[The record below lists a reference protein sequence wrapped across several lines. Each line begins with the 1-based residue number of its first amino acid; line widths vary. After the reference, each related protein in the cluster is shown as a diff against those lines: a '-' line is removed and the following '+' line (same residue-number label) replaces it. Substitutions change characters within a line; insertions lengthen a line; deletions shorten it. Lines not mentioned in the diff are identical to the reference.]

1 MNFKLQ
7 KRHYFIYGLGV
18 SYFMIDQIY
27 NQWLQY
33 YYLPPSN
40 DKSLTPLLTS
50 KSLIIA
56 FIIARIIDA
65 ITDPV
70 VGYLSDNSKSKY
82 GKRSIFM
89 MLGGLPLGIF
99 TIMYFFPPKSSEIA
113 TLIFLSV
120 VGGLYFTAYTL
131 VAAPY
136 NALIPD
142 LASNKNERLNLSTSQ
157 STFRLIFT
165 GIAMILPGILISK
178 LGGTNTE
185 TGIRAT
191 VIIISILAVI
201 GVYACVFLLDEKK
214 FSKNNEVKHK
224 KSTGF
229 FDSLKKMNEKEIILY
244 FLGYF
249 FFFSGFNILRGV
261 MNYYI
266 SLVMKREMSY
276 LTVTTLILFG
286 VAGLFFPVTN
296 KLGKKYSY
304 KKILI
309 LDMILLIIGTIG
321 LIFINENSYS
331 FAYLFFVICGMGL
344 SGAAFIFPQAM
355 LSELSVKISK
365 IKKTSLEGFMFGI
378 QGMFLKLA
386 FLVQQVIQ
394 AVVLTFG
401 NTGQL
406 KGATAFGVKAS
417 LVVALVLFLISLF
430 FYNLNKED

>member
-214 FSKNNEVKHK
+214 FSKNNEIKHK

-355 LSELSVKISK
+355 LSELSVKVSK
-365 IKKTSLEGFMFGI
+365 IKNTSLEGFMFGI

-406 KGATAFGVKAS
+406 KGATSFGVKAS

>member
-120 VGGLYFTAYTL
+120 IGGLYFTAYTL

-191 VIIISILAVI
+191 VILISILAVI

-224 KSTGF
+224 KSAGF
-229 FDSLKKMNEKEIILY
+229 FESLKKMNEKEIILY

-296 KLGKKYSY
+296 KFGKRYSY
-304 KKILI
+304 KKILV

-321 LIFINENSYS
+321 LIFINENSYRFS
-331 FAYLFFVICGMGL
+331 YLFFVICGMGL

>member
-99 TIMYFFPPKSSEIA
+99 TIMYFFPPKSSEIV

-120 VGGLYFTAYTL
+120 IGGLYFTAYTL

-191 VIIISILAVI
+191 VILISILAVI

-229 FDSLKKMNEKEIILY
+229 FESLKKMNEKEIILY

-296 KLGKKYSY
+296 KLGKRYSY
-304 KKILI
+304 KKILV

-321 LIFINENSYS
+321 LIFINENSYRFS
-331 FAYLFFVICGMGL
+331 YLFFIICGMGL

-355 LSELSVKISK
+355 LSELSVKVSK

-417 LVVALVLFLISLF
+417 LVVALLLFLISLF

>member
-120 VGGLYFTAYTL
+120 IGGLYFTAYTL

-191 VIIISILAVI
+191 VILISILAVI
-201 GVYACVFLLDEKK
+201 GVYTCVFLLDEKK

-224 KSTGF
+224 KSAGF
-229 FDSLKKMNEKEIILY
+229 FESLKKMNEKEIILY

-296 KLGKKYSY
+296 KLGKRYSY
-304 KKILI
+304 KKILV

-321 LIFINENSYS
+321 LIFINENSYRFS
-331 FAYLFFVICGMGL
+331 YLFFVICGMGL

-355 LSELSVKISK
+355 LSELSVKVSK

-417 LVVALVLFLISLF
+417 LVVALLLFLISLF

>member
-120 VGGLYFTAYTL
+120 IGGLYFTAYTL

-191 VIIISILAVI
+191 VILISISAVI

-224 KSTGF
+224 KSAGF
-229 FDSLKKMNEKEIILY
+229 FESLKKMNEKEIILY

-296 KLGKKYSY
+296 KLGKRYSY
-304 KKILI
+304 KKILV

-321 LIFINENSYS
+321 LIFINENSYRFS
-331 FAYLFFVICGMGL
+331 YLFFVICGMGL

>member
-113 TLIFLSV
+113 TLIFLSA

-201 GVYACVFLLDEKK
+201 GVYACVFLLNEKK

-355 LSELSVKISK
+355 LSELSVKVSK

-406 KGATAFGVKAS
+406 KGATSFGVKAS

>member
-99 TIMYFFPPKSSEIA
+99 TIMYFFPPKSSEIV

-120 VGGLYFTAYTL
+120 IGGLYFTAYTL

-191 VIIISILAVI
+191 VILISILAVI
-201 GVYACVFLLDEKK
+201 GVYTCVFLLDEKK

-224 KSTGF
+224 KSAGF
-229 FDSLKKMNEKEIILY
+229 FESLKKMNEKEIILY

-296 KLGKKYSY
+296 KLGKRYSY
-304 KKILI
+304 KKILV

-321 LIFINENSYS
+321 LIFINENSYRFS
-331 FAYLFFVICGMGL
+331 YLFFVICGMGL

-417 LVVALVLFLISLF
+417 LVVALLLFLISLF

>member
-120 VGGLYFTAYTL
+120 IGGLYFTAYTL

-191 VIIISILAVI
+191 VILISILAVI

-224 KSTGF
+224 KSAGF
-229 FDSLKKMNEKEIILY
+229 FESLKKMNEKEIILY

-276 LTVTTLILFG
+276 LTVTTFILFG

-296 KLGKKYSY
+296 KLGKRYSY
-304 KKILI
+304 KKILV

-321 LIFINENSYS
+321 LIFINENSYRFS
-331 FAYLFFVICGMGL
+331 YLFFVICGMGL

-355 LSELSVKISK
+355 LSELSVKVSK

>member
-120 VGGLYFTAYTL
+120 IGGLYFTAYTL

-191 VIIISILAVI
+191 VILISILAVI
-201 GVYACVFLLDEKK
+201 GVYACIFLLDEKK

-224 KSTGF
+224 KSAGF
-229 FDSLKKMNEKEIILY
+229 FESLKKMNEKEIILY

-296 KLGKKYSY
+296 KLGKRYSY
-304 KKILI
+304 KKILV

-321 LIFINENSYS
+321 LIFINENSYRFS
-331 FAYLFFVICGMGL
+331 YLFFIICGMGL

-355 LSELSVKISK
+355 LSELSVKVSK

-417 LVVALVLFLISLF
+417 LVVALLLFLISLF

>member
-120 VGGLYFTAYTL
+120 IGGLYFTAYTL

-185 TGIRAT
+185 TGIRVT
-191 VIIISILAVI
+191 VILISILAVI

-224 KSTGF
+224 KSAGF
-229 FDSLKKMNEKEIILY
+229 FESLKKMNEKEIILY

-296 KLGKKYSY
+296 KLGKRYSY
-304 KKILI
+304 KKILV

-321 LIFINENSYS
+321 LIFINENSYRFS
-331 FAYLFFVICGMGL
+331 YLFFVICGMGL

-417 LVVALVLFLISLF
+417 LVVALLLFLISLF

>member
-70 VGYLSDNSKSKY
+70 VGDLSDNSKSKY

-355 LSELSVKISK
+355 LSELSVKVSK

-406 KGATAFGVKAS
+406 KGATSFGVKAS

>member
-296 KLGKKYSY
+296 KLGKRYSY
-304 KKILI
+304 KKILV

-321 LIFINENSYS
+321 LIFINENSYRFS
-331 FAYLFFVICGMGL
+331 YLFFVICGMGL

>member
-201 GVYACVFLLDEKK
+201 GVYACVFLLNEKK

-355 LSELSVKISK
+355 LSELSVKVSK

-406 KGATAFGVKAS
+406 KGATSFGVKAS

>member
-120 VGGLYFTAYTL
+120 IGGLYFTAYTL

-191 VIIISILAVI
+191 AIIISILAVI
-201 GVYACVFLLDEKK
+201 GVYACVFLLNEKK

-224 KSTGF
+224 KSSGF

-331 FAYLFFVICGMGL
+331 FAYLFFAICGMGL

-355 LSELSVKISK
+355 LSELSVKVSK
-365 IKKTSLEGFMFGI
+365 IKNTSLEGFMFGI

-406 KGATAFGVKAS
+406 KGATSFGVKAS

>member
-120 VGGLYFTAYTL
+120 IGGLYFTAYTL

-191 VIIISILAVI
+191 VILISILAVI

-224 KSTGF
+224 KSAGF
-229 FDSLKKMNEKEIILY
+229 FESLKKMNEKERILY

-296 KLGKKYSY
+296 KLGKRYSY
-304 KKILI
+304 KKILV

-321 LIFINENSYS
+321 LIFINENSYRFS
-331 FAYLFFVICGMGL
+331 YLFFIICGMGL

-417 LVVALVLFLISLF
+417 LVVALLLFLISLF

>member
-120 VGGLYFTAYTL
+120 IGGLYFTAYTL

-191 VIIISILAVI
+191 VILISILAVI

-224 KSTGF
+224 KSAGF
-229 FDSLKKMNEKEIILY
+229 FESLKKMNEKEIILY

-296 KLGKKYSY
+296 KLGKRYSY
-304 KKILI
+304 KKILV

-321 LIFINENSYS
+321 LIFINENSYRFS
-331 FAYLFFVICGMGL
+331 YLFFVICGMGL

-355 LSELSVKISK
+355 LSELSVKVSK

-401 NTGQL
+401 STGQL

-417 LVVALVLFLISLF
+417 LVVALLLFLISLF

>member
-18 SYFMIDQIY
+18 SYFMIDQTY

-120 VGGLYFTAYTL
+120 IGGLYFTAYTL

-191 VIIISILAVI
+191 VILISILAVI

-224 KSTGF
+224 KSAGF
-229 FDSLKKMNEKEIILY
+229 FESLKKMNEKEIILY

-296 KLGKKYSY
+296 KLGKRYSY
-304 KKILI
+304 KKILV

-321 LIFINENSYS
+321 LIFINENSYRFS
-331 FAYLFFVICGMGL
+331 YLFFIICGMGL

-355 LSELSVKISK
+355 LSELSVKVSK

>member
-355 LSELSVKISK
+355 LSELSVKVSK

-406 KGATAFGVKAS
+406 KGATSFGVKAS

>member
-201 GVYACVFLLDEKK
+201 GVYACVFLLNEKK

-286 VAGLFFPVTN
+286 VAGLFFPNLFVT
-296 KLGKKYSY
+296 GKKYS
-304 KKILI
+304 
-309 LDMILLIIGTIG
+309 
-321 LIFINENSYS
+321 
-331 FAYLFFVICGMGL
+331 
-344 SGAAFIFPQAM
+344 
-355 LSELSVKISK
+355 
-365 IKKTSLEGFMFGI
+365 
-378 QGMFLKLA
+378 
-386 FLVQQVIQ
+386 
-394 AVVLTFG
+394 
-401 NTGQL
+401 
-406 KGATAFGVKAS
+406 
-417 LVVALVLFLISLF
+417 
-430 FYNLNKED
+430 

>member
-65 ITDPV
+65 VSDPV

-89 MLGGLPLGIF
+89 VLGGLPLGIF

-120 VGGLYFTAYTL
+120 IGGLYFTAYTL

-191 VIIISILAVI
+191 VILISILAVI

-224 KSTGF
+224 KSAGF
-229 FDSLKKMNEKEIILY
+229 FESLKKMNEKEIILY

-296 KLGKKYSY
+296 KLGKRYSY
-304 KKILI
+304 KKILV

-321 LIFINENSYS
+321 LIFINENSYRFS
-331 FAYLFFVICGMGL
+331 YLFFVICGMGL

-417 LVVALVLFLISLF
+417 LVVALLLFLISLF

>member
-201 GVYACVFLLDEKK
+201 GVYACVFLLNEKK

-224 KSTGF
+224 KSSGF

-355 LSELSVKISK
+355 LSELSVKVSK

-406 KGATAFGVKAS
+406 KGATSFGVKAS

>member
-120 VGGLYFTAYTL
+120 IGGLYFTAYTL

-157 STFRLIFT
+157 SIFRLIFT

-191 VIIISILAVI
+191 VILISILAVI

-224 KSTGF
+224 KSAGF
-229 FDSLKKMNEKEIILY
+229 FESLKKMNEKEIILY

-296 KLGKKYSY
+296 KLGKRYSY
-304 KKILI
+304 KKILV

-321 LIFINENSYS
+321 LIFINENSYRFS
-331 FAYLFFVICGMGL
+331 YLFFVICGMGL

-355 LSELSVKISK
+355 LSELSVKVSK

-417 LVVALVLFLISLF
+417 LVVALLLFLISLF

>member
-120 VGGLYFTAYTL
+120 IGGLYFTAYTL

-191 VIIISILAVI
+191 VILISILAVI

-224 KSTGF
+224 KSAGF
-229 FDSLKKMNEKEIILY
+229 FESLKKMNEKEIILY

-296 KLGKKYSY
+296 KLGKRYSY
-304 KKILI
+304 KKILV

-321 LIFINENSYS
+321 LIFINENSYRFS
-331 FAYLFFVICGMGL
+331 YLFFVICGMGL

-355 LSELSVKISK
+355 LSELSVKVSK

>member
-120 VGGLYFTAYTL
+120 IGGLYFTAYTL

-191 VIIISILAVI
+191 VILISILAVI

-224 KSTGF
+224 KSAGF
-229 FDSLKKMNEKEIILY
+229 FESLKKMNEKEIILY

-296 KLGKKYSY
+296 KLGKRYSY
-304 KKILI
+304 KKILV

-321 LIFINENSYS
+321 LIFINENSYRFS
-331 FAYLFFVICGMGL
+331 YLFFIICGMGL

>member
-191 VIIISILAVI
+191 VILISILAVI

-224 KSTGF
+224 KSAGF
-229 FDSLKKMNEKEIILY
+229 FESLKKMNEKEIILY

-296 KLGKKYSY
+296 KLGKRYSY
-304 KKILI
+304 KKILV

-321 LIFINENSYS
+321 LIFINENSYRFS
-331 FAYLFFVICGMGL
+331 YLFFVICGMGL

-355 LSELSVKISK
+355 LSELSVKVSK
-365 IKKTSLEGFMFGI
+365 IKNTSLEGFMFGI

>member
-1 MNFKLQ
+1 
-7 KRHYFIYGLGV
+7 
-18 SYFMIDQIY
+18 MIDQIY

-355 LSELSVKISK
+355 LSELSVKVSK

-406 KGATAFGVKAS
+406 KGATSFGVKAS

>member
-355 LSELSVKISK
+355 LSELSVKVSK

-401 NTGQL
+401 NIGQL
-406 KGATAFGVKAS
+406 KGATSFGVKAS

>member
-120 VGGLYFTAYTL
+120 IGGLYFTAYTL

-191 VIIISILAVI
+191 VILISILAVI

-229 FDSLKKMNEKEIILY
+229 FESLKKMNEKEIILY

-296 KLGKKYSY
+296 KLGKRYSY
-304 KKILI
+304 KKILV

-321 LIFINENSYS
+321 LIFINENSYRFS
-331 FAYLFFVICGMGL
+331 YLFFIICGMGL

-417 LVVALVLFLISLF
+417 LVVALLLFLISLF

>member
-120 VGGLYFTAYTL
+120 IGGLYFTAYTL

-191 VIIISILAVI
+191 VILISILAVI

-224 KSTGF
+224 KSAGF
-229 FDSLKKMNEKEIILY
+229 FESLKKMNEKEIILY

-296 KLGKKYSY
+296 KLGKRYSY
-304 KKILI
+304 KKILV

-321 LIFINENSYS
+321 LIFINENSYRFS
-331 FAYLFFVICGMGL
+331 YLFIVICGMGL

>member
-120 VGGLYFTAYTL
+120 VGGLYFTAYIL

-355 LSELSVKISK
+355 LSELSVKVSK
-365 IKKTSLEGFMFGI
+365 IKNTSLEGFMFGI

-406 KGATAFGVKAS
+406 KGATSFGVKAS

>member
-120 VGGLYFTAYTL
+120 IGGLYFTAYTL

-191 VIIISILAVI
+191 VILISILAVI
-201 GVYACVFLLDEKK
+201 GVYTCVFLLDEKK

-224 KSTGF
+224 KSAGF
-229 FDSLKKMNEKEIILY
+229 FESLKKMNEKEIILY

-296 KLGKKYSY
+296 KLGKRYSY
-304 KKILI
+304 KKILV

-321 LIFINENSYS
+321 LIFINENSYRFS
-331 FAYLFFVICGMGL
+331 YLFFVICGMGL

-355 LSELSVKISK
+355 LSELSVKVSK

>member
-1 MNFKLQ
+1 
-7 KRHYFIYGLGV
+7 
-18 SYFMIDQIY
+18 
-27 NQWLQY
+27 
-33 YYLPPSN
+33 
-40 DKSLTPLLTS
+40 
-50 KSLIIA
+50 
-56 FIIARIIDA
+56 
-65 ITDPV
+65 
-70 VGYLSDNSKSKY
+70 
-82 GKRSIFM
+82 M

-120 VGGLYFTAYTL
+120 IGGLYFTAYTL

-191 VIIISILAVI
+191 VILISILAVI

-249 FFFSGFNILRGV
+249 FFFSGFNILLGV

-296 KLGKKYSY
+296 KLGKRYSY
-304 KKILI
+304 KKILV

-321 LIFINENSYS
+321 LIFINENSYRFS
-331 FAYLFFVICGMGL
+331 YLFFVICGMGL

>member
-201 GVYACVFLLDEKK
+201 GVYACVFLLNEKK

-355 LSELSVKISK
+355 LSELSVKVSK
-365 IKKTSLEGFMFGI
+365 IKNTSLEGFMFGI

>member
-120 VGGLYFTAYTL
+120 IGGLYFTAYTL

-191 VIIISILAVI
+191 VILISILAVI

-224 KSTGF
+224 KSAGF
-229 FDSLKKMNEKEIILY
+229 FESLKKMNEKEIILY

-296 KLGKKYSY
+296 KLGKRYSY
-304 KKILI
+304 KKILV

-321 LIFINENSYS
+321 LIFINENSYRFS
-331 FAYLFFVICGMGL
+331 YLFFVICGMGL

-355 LSELSVKISK
+355 LSELSVKVSK

-417 LVVALVLFLISLF
+417 LVVALLLFLISLF

>member
-201 GVYACVFLLDEKK
+201 GVYACVFLLNEKK

-224 KSTGF
+224 KSSGF

-355 LSELSVKISK
+355 LSELSVKVSK
-365 IKKTSLEGFMFGI
+365 IKNTSLEGFMFGI

-406 KGATAFGVKAS
+406 KGATSFGVKAS

>member
-120 VGGLYFTAYTL
+120 IGGLYFTAYTL

-191 VIIISILAVI
+191 VILISILAVI

-224 KSTGF
+224 KSAGF
-229 FDSLKKMNEKEIILY
+229 FESLKKMNEKEIILY

-296 KLGKKYSY
+296 KLGKRYSY
-304 KKILI
+304 KKILV

-321 LIFINENSYS
+321 LIFINENSYRFS
-331 FAYLFFVICGMGL
+331 YLFFVICGMGL

-355 LSELSVKISK
+355 LSELSVKVSK

-394 AVVLTFG
+394 AVVLTFE

>member
-27 NQWLQY
+27 NQGLQY

-120 VGGLYFTAYTL
+120 IGGLYFTAYTL

-191 VIIISILAVI
+191 VILISILAVI

-229 FDSLKKMNEKEIILY
+229 FESLKKMNEKEIILY

-296 KLGKKYSY
+296 KLWKRYSY
-304 KKILI
+304 KKILV

-321 LIFINENSYS
+321 LIFINENSYRFS
-331 FAYLFFVICGMGL
+331 YLFFIICGMGL

-417 LVVALVLFLISLF
+417 LVVALLLFLISLF
-430 FYNLNKED
+430 FYNLNKEH

>member
-120 VGGLYFTAYTL
+120 IGGLYFTAYTL

-191 VIIISILAVI
+191 VILISILAVI
-201 GVYACVFLLDEKK
+201 GVYTCVFLLDEKK

-224 KSTGF
+224 KSAGF
-229 FDSLKKMNEKEIILY
+229 FESLKKMNEKEIILY

-296 KLGKKYSY
+296 KLGKRYSY
-304 KKILI
+304 KKILV

-321 LIFINENSYS
+321 LIFINENSYRFS
-331 FAYLFFVICGMGL
+331 YLFFVICGMGL

>member
-120 VGGLYFTAYTL
+120 IGGLYFTAYTL

-191 VIIISILAVI
+191 VILISILAVI

-224 KSTGF
+224 KSAGF
-229 FDSLKKMNEKEIILY
+229 FESLKKMNEKEIILY

-296 KLGKKYSY
+296 KLGKRYSY
-304 KKILI
+304 KKILV

-355 LSELSVKISK
+355 LSELSVKVSK

-417 LVVALVLFLISLF
+417 LVVALLLFLISLF

>member
-120 VGGLYFTAYTL
+120 IGGLYFTAYTL

-191 VIIISILAVI
+191 VILISILAVI
-201 GVYACVFLLDEKK
+201 GVYTCVFLLDEKK

-224 KSTGF
+224 KSAGF
-229 FDSLKKMNEKEIILY
+229 FESLKKMNEKEIILY

-296 KLGKKYSY
+296 KLGKRYSY
-304 KKILI
+304 KKILV

-321 LIFINENSYS
+321 LIFINENSYRFS
-331 FAYLFFVICGMGL
+331 YLFFIICGMGL

-417 LVVALVLFLISLF
+417 LVVALLLFLISLF